1 MFDENPWYIRSGL
14 GQKLN
19 LNQTSIYFSQNT
31 SHERK
36 QEILLLS
43 SLTKAHYI
51 DTYLG
56 LSSFVGKSKMTAFNN
71 ITERVSQS
79 LGNWKFKFLS
89 QVGKEVLLKVVVQA
103 IPIYSMGVFQLP
115 VSLCKELNKMMRNF
129 WWSHMSKNSNIH
141 WMSCEK
147 IGRSKSIRGLGFR
160 NLFLFNKALLEKQG
174 WRIL

>member
-19 LNQTSIYFSQNT
+19 LNKTSIYFSQNT

-36 QEILLLS
+36 QEIMLLS
-43 SLTKAHYI
+43 SLTKAHCI

-115 VSLCKELNKMMRNF
+115 VSLCKELNNMMRNF
-129 WWSHMSKNSNIH
+129 GGDICLKTPIY
-141 WMSCEK
+141 
-147 IGRSKSIRGLGFR
+147 IG
-160 NLFLFNKALLEKQG
+160 
-174 WRIL
+174 

>member
-19 LNQTSIYFSQNT
+19 LNKTSIYFSQNT

-36 QEILLLS
+36 QEIMLLS
-43 SLTKAHYI
+43 SLTKAHCI

-56 LSSFVGKSKMTAFNN
+56 LSSFVGKSKMTAFN

-115 VSLCKELNKMMRNF
+115 VSLCKELNKMMQNF

-141 WMSCEK
+141 WMSWEK